1 MRYQASS
8 VSRSRGGA
16 CTKARARSCRCATV
30 AELCFSRRRKGF
42 SQTAKHAKKKSAAK
56 RFLRFGNTYM
66 SRTGKLPIKIP
77 AGTEVSVS
85 GGEIIVKG
93 KGGTLKRPLHSSVSV
108 SVANGEVVVA
118 PIEKTRL
125 ARALWGT
132 YAAHVRNML
141 QGVGQPFVKKL
152 QVEGIGYRAE
162 PAGKQLK
169 LTVGFSHP
177 VLVAIPE
184 GLTVAVD

>member
-1 MRYQASS
+1 
-8 VSRSRGGA
+8 
-16 CTKARARSCRCATV
+16 
-30 AELCFSRRRKGF
+30 
-42 SQTAKHAKKKSAAK
+42 
-56 RFLRFGNTYM
+56 M
-66 SRTGKLPIKIP
+66 SRIGKRPIAIP
-77 AGTEVSVS
+77 AGTDVSVS

-93 KGGTLKRPLHSSVSV
+93 KGGTLKRPLHSAVSV
-108 SVANGEVVVA
+108 TVANGEVVVA
-118 PIEKTRL
+118 PKEKTRL

-132 YAAHVRNML
+132 YAAHVRNMI

-184 GLTVAVD
+184 GLTVAVDKGIITISGADKEVVGEFTASVRGVKKPEPYKGKGFRYSDEVIRRKAGKKAAGSSA